1 MVEGK
6 KKSRFRRSSFSWY
19 DPTDWGYKP
28 STEFRFTVKMIPLVI
43 VMILGFSLGLSN
55 PMSFASGGRQII
67 DDRAGDYKSKLRDAY
82 SMIVSRDYTQA
93 AVLAGEVAKI
103 DPENVLAHHILG
115 LAHARRG
122 LTEEASASLNRAV
135 ELDPEFTMAWYNLG
149 VVEESRGEFVLAMEA
164 YLAAKELE
172 PDNEI
177 YSKAYDSMNEIVL
190 NGSNWDYRETEFE
203 RIFLLAVSA
212 ANRGGEEDLG
222 FAENIFRMLLLDRPY
237 DVASMNMLGFTLAR
251 EGRHD
256 DAEEVLIRVV
266 EIEPGY
272 PDAWFNLGMLH
283 ESMGRFEEALV
294 DFETAHHT
302 SSLGSFR
309 ERAMVEADRVRELLI
324 SETIITPSGYNN
336 NQ

>member
-1 MVEGK
+1 MVERK
-6 KKSRFRRSSFSWY
+6 KKSGFRRSSFPWY
-19 DPTDWGYKP
+19 DPSDWGYKP
-28 STEFRFTVKMIPLVI
+28 STEFRFTIKMIPLVI
-43 VMILGFSLGLSN
+43 VLILGFSLGLSN
-55 PMSFASGGRQII
+55 PISFASSGRQII
-67 DDRAGDYKSKLRDAY
+67 DDRAGEYKNKLRNAY
-82 SMIVSRDYTQA
+82 ALIVSKDYNQA
-93 AVLAGEVAKI
+93 AVLAGEVAQI
-103 DPENVLAHHILG
+103 DPENILAHQILG
-115 LAHARRG
+115 LAHAHRG

-164 YLAAKELE
+164 YRTAKELE

-177 YSKAYDSMNEIVL
+177 YSNAYNRMNEIAL
-190 NGSNWDYRETEFE
+190 NGNNWDFRETETE

-212 ANRGGEEDLG
+212 ANRGGEEDLV
-222 FAENIFRMLLLDRPY
+222 FAENIFRTLLLDRPY
-237 DVASMNMLGFTLAR
+237 DVSSMNMLGFTLAR

-256 DAEEVLIRVV
+256 EAEEILIRVI

-294 DFETAHHT
+294 DFETAHHS

-309 ERAMVEADRVRELLI
+309 EIAMMEADRVRELLI
-324 SETIITPSGYNN
+324 SETIVTPSGYNGS
-336 NQ
+336 Q